1 MNVLI
6 LTAVRLFGDGLAA
19 CFNARAGI
27 RVLGVVDD
35 LVVLRELMGQ
45 VDVEVIL
52 IDVSQGIELFD
63 VRGIAAESPNVAL
76 VALGVNERRQDVI
89 ECGRAGFC
97 GYVGRNASVD
107 SLCTSL
113 SEIVAGRQA
122 CPPEITGALLRAL
135 HSRDARAEGP
145 DPASTLTRRE
155 SEVATLVK
163 EGLSNKEIGAELSLS
178 VATVKHHVHNILEKL
193 GLSGRFQ
200 VMQLMRRH
208 PWPGRPPTAE
218 RKQLAP

>member
-19 CFNARAGI
+19 CFNARPGI
-27 RVLGVVDD
+27 HVLGVVDD
-35 LVVLRELMGQ
+35 LAALKTLMSE
-45 VDVEVIL
+45 VDAEVIL

-63 VRGIAAESPNVAL
+63 VRALVAEWPNAAL
-76 VALGVNERRQDVI
+76 VALGLNERRQDVI

-107 SLCTSL
+107 SLCASL
-113 SEIVAGRQA
+113 SEIVAGRQS

-135 HSRDARAEGP
+135 RSRESQAEEP
-145 DPASTLTRRE
+145 NLASTLTRRE
-155 SEVATLVK
+155 SEVATLVSD
-163 EGLSNKEIGAELSLS
+163 GLSNKEISAELCLS

-193 GLSGRFQ
+193 GLSGRSQ
-200 VMQLMRRH
+200 VMQQVRSKPWMGRRLAV
-208 PWPGRPPTAE
+208 GR
-218 RKQLAP
+218 K